1 MFDEFV
7 PGGKMRLS
15 ITIPMVY
22 KKTVT
27 QYMHE
32 GLYFQDCACRR
43 CNDID
48 QADRTR
54 FPVELRENSKFKEK
68 NENGLSG

>member
-1 MFDEFV
+1 
-7 PGGKMRLS
+7 
-15 ITIPMVY
+15 MVY

-27 QYMHE
+27 CTILYMHE

-48 QADRTR
+48 QADRIR
-54 FPVELRENSKFKEK
+54 FPVALRENSIFKEK
-68 NENGLSG
+68 NEIAQAAKSIK